1 MLGIEPVRLLILN
14 VAINCKKCFLFHF
27 KIGKGLDESIK
38 WSVSILDTSEDGFQ
52 KLENEPT
59 NPVEGKEDHSKSEN
73 DSEFDNMF
81 NCLRKVTYPD
91 SDNTGKFNH
100 SYRFKKCQNFY
111 VSFILWKNRQR
122 G

>member
-1 MLGIEPVRLLILN
+1 MLVRLLTLN
-14 VAINCKKCFLFHF
+14 VDRNCKKCFLFHL
-27 KIGKGLDESIK
+27 KIGKGLDESIE

-59 NPVEGKEDHSKSEN
+59 NHVGGKEDPSKSES

-81 NCLRKVTYPD
+81 NRLRKVTYPD

-100 SYRFKKCQNFY
+100 SYT
-111 VSFILWKNRQR
+111 
-122 G
+122 